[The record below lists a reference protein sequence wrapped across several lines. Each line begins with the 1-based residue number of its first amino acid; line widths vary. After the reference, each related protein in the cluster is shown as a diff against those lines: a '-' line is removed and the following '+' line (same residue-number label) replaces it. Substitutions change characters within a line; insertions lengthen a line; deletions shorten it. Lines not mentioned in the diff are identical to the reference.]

1 MNTASEER
9 LKQVHPELA
18 RRVRELVM
26 RLSKRGVQLEVVQGL
41 RTFEYQQALYEQGR
55 SRKGPVVTNAKPGQS
70 LHNYGLA
77 VDLCPFRADK
87 PDWDDARAFALLGA
101 EARKLGLEW
110 GGSWRKPDRPHVEL
124 SPIPVSLCLSLYQR
138 GRLPLVW
145 SEVERKLP
153 K

>member
-1 MNTASEER
+1 MNVASEQR
-9 LKQVHPELA
+9 LKEVHPELA
-18 RRVRELVM
+18 RRVRELV
-26 RLSKRGVQLEVVQGL
+26 RRTAQRGITLEVVQGL

-55 SRKGPVVTNAKPGQS
+55 TRKGPVVTNAKPGRS

-77 VDLCPFRADK
+77 VDLCPLSAGK
-87 PDWDDARAFALLGA
+87 PDWDDARAFAALGA
-101 EARKLGLEW
+101 EAQKLGLEW
-110 GGSWRKPDRPHVEL
+110 GGTWSKPDRPHVEL
-124 SPIPVSLCLSLYQR
+124 SPLPVSLCLSLYQR